1 MTPVKSIL
9 SRIVFLHV
17 IAVAVT
23 SIVMSLALSWL
34 LNVATNN
41 IHSEAM
47 ESQASSV
54 ARHLSINADGQLS
67 LSLPPQLQG
76 LYSQPYGRYTYA
88 VIDEDGRAVIS
99 SLGDHTALFP
109 ADPRSSTVAFLKSR
123 RGNAALSGVSIR
135 KVLNG
140 KPYWVQAGEDLA
152 NGDVIIDDIVADFY
166 RNVGWVTLPILLAL
180 LGIDIAIF
188 RRALRP
194 LHDASEIAKHISPI
208 RTDIRLPVAG
218 IPSEVRPLVDAMNQ
232 ALDRLDKGFRVQRE
246 FTADA
251 AHELR
256 TPLSILT
263 TRIDT
268 LDDQSVAEALRQDI
282 ASMGHMVGQLLAI
295 AELDAFVIDDDARA
309 DLREACAEVVQS
321 IAPLALQ
328 QGRDI
333 ALFDNGQPVWIKG
346 NSEMLRSAVRNL
358 AENAIRHTPEGSV
371 VDFTIEDDGT
381 IRVLD
386 QGPGISN
393 EERELIFR
401 RFWRRDRSQS
411 GSTGLGLSIVQ
422 KIVEL
427 HKGTI
432 KVRNRPMGGTE
443 FSLSFVKVDPPS
455 Q

>member
-1 MTPVKSIL
+1 
-9 SRIVFLHV
+9 VFLHV

-23 SIVMSLALSWL
+23 SIVMSVALSWL
-34 LNVATNN
+34 LSVATNN

-47 ESQASSV
+47 ESQAVSV
-54 ARHLSINADGQLS
+54 ARYLSINANGQLS
-67 LSLPPQLQG
+67 LNLPPELQG

-88 VIDEDGRAVIS
+88 VIDEKGSTVIS
-99 SLGDHTALFP
+99 SLGDRTAVFP
-109 ADPRSSTVAFLKSR
+109 ADPRSGTIEFLKSR
-123 RGNAALSGVSIR
+123 RGNAAISGVSIR

-140 KPYWVQAGEDLA
+140 KQYWVQAGEDLA
-152 NGDVIIDDIVADFY
+152 NGDVIIDDIVRDFY

-180 LGIDIAIF
+180 LGIDIVIF

-194 LHDASEIAKHISPI
+194 LHDASEIANHISPT
-208 RTDIRLPVAG
+208 RTDIRLPVVG
-218 IPSEVRPLVDAMNQ
+218 IPSEVRPLVEAINQ
-232 ALDRLDKGFRVQRE
+232 ALDKLDKGFRVQRE

-268 LDDQSVAEALRQDI
+268 LDDQGVAEALRQDI
-282 ASMGHMVGQLLAI
+282 ASMGHIVCQLLAI
-295 AELDAFVIDDDARA
+295 AELDAFVIDPDAKA
-309 DLREACAEVVQS
+309 DLREVCAEVVQS

-333 ALFDNGQPVWIKG
+333 ALFDNGQPVLVKG
-346 NSEMLRSAVRNL
+346 NSEMLRSAIRNL
-358 AENAIRHTPEGSV
+358 AENAIRHTPKGAV
-371 VDFTIEDDGT
+371 VEFTVEDDGT
-381 IRVLD
+381 VRVLD

-411 GSTGLGLSIVQ
+411 GGTGLGLSIVQ

-427 HKGTI
+427 HHGTI
-432 KVRNRPMGGTE
+432 KVRNRSMGGAE
-443 FSLSFVKVDPPS
+443 FSLRFVKVDTPPL
-455 Q
+455 